1 MDEQYISQDQMRKIL
16 HISKRKAKYILDN
29 GIIPCINTG
38 KKTRQYRIKLSDIES
53 FILNPYEFEKGM
65 FNRNNNKNKSKN
77 GYCKIDKE
85 ILFAFYQELFAN
97 EKDVLTIPEV
107 SKMIG
112 YAPKTI
118 YRWIDKNWL
127 NTHLIMNKKYI
138 TKKDLFSFV
147 ISNEYLSINQ
157 KSKKHIEQLQVIKS
171 RCYTTAVQ

>member
-1 MDEQYISQDQMRKIL
+1 MNEQYISQDQMRKIL

-85 ILFAFYQELFAN
+85 TLFAFYQELFAN